1 MSVKQRSSLL
11 RNRAYEQIR
20 SQLVLGDL
28 HAGSEISEPR
38 LVKKL
43 GIGRTP
49 IREALQQLEIE
60 GLLVR
65 SPRKGTVV
73 RVPQRQDI
81 VDLFEAREGIESHA
95 ALLAA
100 KRIGPA
106 DLARLLTLCNQMN
119 SIAERMKT
127 SGVRALDKG
136 MLKQFLAA
144 DLGFHTLLIS
154 ATGNLL
160 LMKIVSD
167 SHALSRIFCTLRQ
180 EHTYEIVSGAHR
192 LHSEILKALEASDGE
207 KARLLMIDHIRH
219 SCSEALEHFDNQQ
232 REASRTESGID
243 RLLIPADLLEE
254 YDRMGLLSQ
263 APNTPSQEQ
272 GNSSGNSK

>member
-1 MSVKQRSSLL
+1 MSVNHNSSLL
-11 RNRAYEQIR
+11 RNRAYEKIR

-49 IREALQQLEIE
+49 VREALQQLQLE

-81 VDLFEAREGIESHA
+81 VDVFEVREGIESYA
-95 ALLAA
+95 ILLAA
-100 KRIGPA
+100 KRIGEA
-106 DLARLLTLCNQMN
+106 DLARLQVLCDQ
-119 SIAERMKT
+119 MKT
-127 SGVRALDKG
+127 VADTMLQTGAKSLDKP

-144 DLGFHTLLIS
+144 DLGFHMLLIS
-154 ATGNLL
+154 ATGNLQ

-167 SHALSRIFCTLRQ
+167 SHALSRIFGTLRQ
-180 EHTYEIVSGAHR
+180 EHTFEIVSGAHQ
-192 LHSEILKALEASDGE
+192 LHSAILEALKNSDGE
-207 KARLLMIDHIRH
+207 MARKHMIDHIRR

-232 REASRTESGID
+232 REVSRSATGIE
-243 RLLIPADLLEE
+243 RLLIPADLLDE
-254 YDRMGLLSQ
+254 YDRLGLLSEEPQ
-263 APNTPSQEQ
+263 KKNLD
-272 GNSSGNSK
+272 